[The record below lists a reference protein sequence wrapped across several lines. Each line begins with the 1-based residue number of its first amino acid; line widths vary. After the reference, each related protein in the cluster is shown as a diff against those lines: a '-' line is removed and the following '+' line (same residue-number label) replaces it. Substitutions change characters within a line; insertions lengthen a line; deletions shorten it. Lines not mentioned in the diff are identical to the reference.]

1 MERLLK
7 KFASDDAG
15 NATVDWLVL
24 TAGLVF
30 LGVAVAISVGTSTG
44 TVASSTTDVIDDI
57 EPNEII
63 EQIKS

>member
-24 TAGLVF
+24 TAGLLF

-44 TVASSTTDVIDDI
+44 AVASSTTNAIDDI

>member
-44 TVASSTTDVIDDI
+44 EVASSTTDAIDDI
-57 EPNEII
+57 DPKEVIKEIT
-63 EQIKS
+63 S

>member
-24 TAGLVF
+24 TSGLVF
-30 LGVAVAISVGTSTG
+30 LGVAVAISIGTSTG
-44 TVASSTTDVIDDI
+44 EVASSTTDTIDAIDPT
-57 EPNEII
+57 ELVEEIT
-63 EQIKS
+63 S

>member
-15 NATVDWLVL
+15 NASVDWMVL

-30 LGVAVAISVGTSTG
+30 LGVAVAISIGTSTG
-44 TVASSTTDVIDDI
+44 EVASSTTDNIDAIDPTELI
-57 EPNEII
+57 KEIT
-63 EQIKS
+63 S

>member
-24 TAGLVF
+24 TAGLVV
-30 LGVAVAISVGTSTG
+30 LGVGVAISVGTSTG

>member
-30 LGVAVAISVGTSTG
+30 LGVAVAISIGTSAES
-44 TVASSTTDVIDDI
+44 VADSTTDAIDVI
-57 EPNEII
+57 EPNEVIAAI
-63 EQIKS
+63 QS

>member
-24 TAGLVF
+24 TARLVF

>member
-15 NATVDWLVL
+15 NASVDWLVL
-24 TAGLVF
+24 TSGLVF

-44 TVASSTTDVIDDI
+44 EVASSTTDSIDAIDPTELI
-57 EPNEII
+57 EEIT
-63 EQIKS
+63 S